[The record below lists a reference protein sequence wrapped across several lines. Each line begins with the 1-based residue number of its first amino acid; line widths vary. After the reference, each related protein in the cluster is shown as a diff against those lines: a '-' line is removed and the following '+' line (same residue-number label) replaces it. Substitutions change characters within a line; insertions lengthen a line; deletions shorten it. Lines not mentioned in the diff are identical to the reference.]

1 MFDNSA
7 LRKISGSESEE
18 TSEVCRILCDVEI
31 HDSYSSAITNIRMS
45 K

>member
-1 MFDNSA
+1 MFGNSV

-18 TSEVCRILCDVEI
+18 TSEVCRILCDVEL
-31 HDSYSSAITNIRMS
+31 HDSYSSALTYIRIG